1 MKRIAY
7 ICADPGVPVFGC
19 KGASVHVQEVIRAM
33 HRLGATVEL
42 FAARIGGDVPNDL
55 RHLRVHQLPTPPKG
69 ELAERE
75 RALLAANDAMTT
87 ALSGAGHFDLIYERY
102 SLWSFAAV
110 EFARARG
117 VRSVLEV
124 NAPLIDEQAAHR
136 GLSDREAAE
145 AVARRAFDAASVIGC
160 VSEGVAQW
168 VRSRFDN
175 ELALTPALAPR
186 RGGATSEI
194 GITTSSSANQ
204 TPKGAAISGPSSCD
218 VLAHPLPGERA
229 GVRAVHSPSANLSA
243 KVHVV
248 PNAVNPHRFGPKVT
262 AHQPPSADAFV
273 VGFVGTLK
281 PWHGLPVL
289 ADAFIQLHRLNPA
302 ARLLIV
308 GDGPEREALSS
319 SLAAHGLTDAVHFT
333 GAVTPEEIPGWLA
346 SMHVAVAPYPAL
358 DNFYFSPL
366 KLFEYLA
373 AGLPTVASRIGQ
385 VMELLREGE
394 TGLLVT
400 PGDAT
405 SLCSTLARLRADAS
419 LRAQLGANGRAYVE
433 RHHTW
438 DAAVARLL
446 KLAKN

>member
-7 ICADPGVPVFGC
+7 ICADPGVPGFGC

-87 ALSGAGHFDLIYERY
+87 ALSGAGTFDLIYERY
-102 SLWSFAAV
+102 SLWSFAAM
-110 EFARARG
+110 EFARSHG
-117 VRSVLEV
+117 IRSVLEV

-145 AVARRAFDAASVIGC
+145 AVAKRAFAAASAIGC
-160 VSEGVAQW
+160 VSEKVAEW
-168 VRSRFDN
+168 VRTRC
-175 ELALTPALAPR
+175 AAP
-186 RGGATSEI
+186 
-194 GITTSSSANQ
+194 
-204 TPKGAAISGPSSCD
+204 
-218 VLAHPLPGERA
+218 
-229 GVRAVHSPSANLSA
+229 A

>member
-55 RHLRVHQLPTPPKG
+55 GHLRVHQLPTPPKG

-75 RALLAANDAMTT
+75 RALLAANDALAT
-87 ALSGAGHFDLIYERY
+87 ALSGAGSFDLIYERY
-102 SLWSFAAV
+102 SLWSFAAM
-110 EFARARG
+110 EFARTHG
-117 VRSVLEV
+117 TRSVLEV

-136 GLSDREAAE
+136 GLSDRDAAE
-145 AVARRAFDAASVIGC
+145 AVAKRAFDAASVIGC

-168 VRSRFDN
+168 VRSRIEDKSAVIEPDGRARRSARAAASVETPIRRARSDAPYQSP
-175 ELALTPALAPR
+175 EL
-186 RGGATSEI
+186 GGETIE
-194 GITTSSSANQ
+194 
-204 TPKGAAISGPSSCD
+204 PSSN
-218 VLAHPLPGERA
+218 
-229 GVRAVHSPSANLSA
+229 PST

-248 PNAVNPHRFGPKVT
+248 PNAVNPHRFGPRVK

-289 ADAFIQLHRLNPA
+289 ADAFIQFHAQNPA

-308 GDGPEREALSS
+308 GDGPERDALSS
-319 SLAAHGLTDAVHFT
+319 ALAARGLSDAVHFT

-385 VMELLREGE
+385 VTELLREGE

-400 PGDAT
+400 PGDPT

>member
-160 VSEGVAQW
+160 VSEKVAEW
-168 VRSRFDN
+168 VRTRC
-175 ELALTPALAPR
+175 AAP
-186 RGGATSEI
+186 
-194 GITTSSSANQ
+194 
-204 TPKGAAISGPSSCD
+204 
-218 VLAHPLPGERA
+218 
-229 GVRAVHSPSANLSA
+229 A

-319 SLAAHGLTDAVHFT
+319 TLAAHGLTDVVHFT

-385 VMELLREGE
+385 VTELLREGE

>member
-75 RALLAANDAMTT
+75 RALLAANDALAT
-87 ALSGAGHFDLIYERY
+87 ALSEAGPFDLIYERY
-102 SLWSFAAV
+102 SLWSFAAMK
-110 EFARARG
+110 FARARG

-136 GLSDREAAE
+136 GLSDRDAAE
-145 AVARRAFDAASVIGC
+145 AVAKRAFDAASVIGC

-168 VRSRFDN
+168 VRSRIEDKSAVI
-175 ELALTPALAPR
+175 EPDGRAR
-186 RGGATSEI
+186 R
-194 GITTSSSANQ
+194 SAR
-204 TPKGAAISGPSSCD
+204 AAASVEESNPST
-218 VLAHPLPGERA
+218 
-229 GVRAVHSPSANLSA
+229 

-248 PNAVNPHRFGPKVT
+248 PNAVNPHRFGPKVK
-262 AHQPPSADAFV
+262 AHQPPSGDAFV

-289 ADAFIQLHRLNPA
+289 ADAFIQFHAQNPA

-308 GDGPEREALSS
+308 GDGPERDALSS
-319 SLAAHGLTDAVHFT
+319 ALAARGLSDAVHFT

-385 VMELLREGE
+385 VTELLREGE

-400 PGDAT
+400 PGDPT

>member
-168 VRSRFDN
+168 VRSRVENNSAVIDREAARREFGFKGPTILFVGTPRWHKGMKP
-175 ELALTPALAPR
+175 LAKAVAEIPGARLAVASRDKEFAEGDWSRYPVDPVPMLPYTDAPR
-186 RGGATSEI
+186 LI
-194 GITTSSSANQ
+194 
-204 TPKGAAISGPSSCD
+204 AAAD
-218 VLAHPLPGERA
+218 VLAIPQLDTEVSHFQMPMKAYDCMAMGVPIVASAISDLP
-229 GVRAVHSPSANLSA
+229 
-243 KVHVV
+243 
-248 PNAVNPHRFGPKVT
+248 
-262 AHQPPSADAFV
+262 
-273 VGFVGTLK
+273 
-281 PWHGLPVL
+281 
-289 ADAFIQLHRLNPA
+289 QLLDGC
-302 ARLLIV
+302 ARLVPPGDVAALAGALRETLEQPEASRAMAAKARARCLESYTMAHV
-308 GDGPEREALSS
+308 GAALRE
-319 SLAAHGLTDAVHFT
+319 V
-333 GAVTPEEIPGWLA
+333 INK
-346 SMHVAVAPYPAL
+346 VAPG
-358 DNFYFSPL
+358 L
-366 KLFEYLA
+366 K
-373 AGLPTVASRIGQ
+373 
-385 VMELLREGE
+385 
-394 TGLLVT
+394 
-400 PGDAT
+400 
-405 SLCSTLARLRADAS
+405 
-419 LRAQLGANGRAYVE
+419 
-433 RHHTW
+433 
-438 DAAVARLL
+438 
-446 KLAKN
+446 

>member
-75 RALLAANDAMTT
+75 RALLAVNDSLAT
-87 ALSGAGHFDLIYERY
+87 ALSGAGTFDLIYERY
-102 SLWSFAAV
+102 SLWSFAAM
-110 EFARARG
+110 EFARAHG
-117 VRSVLEV
+117 IRSVLEL

-136 GLSDREAAE
+136 GLSDRDAAE
-145 AVARRAFDAASVIGC
+145 AVAKRAFDAASVIGC

-168 VRSRFDN
+168 VRSRVEDQS
-175 ELALTPALAPR
+175 AVIDHDGRAR
-186 RGGATSEI
+186 R
-194 GITTSSSANQ
+194 SAR
-204 TPKGAAISGPSSCD
+204 AAASVEEPNPST
-218 VLAHPLPGERA
+218 
-229 GVRAVHSPSANLSA
+229 

-248 PNAVNPHRFGPKVT
+248 PNAVNPHRFGPKVK

-289 ADAFIQLHRLNPA
+289 ADAFIQFHAQNPA

-308 GDGPEREALSS
+308 GDGPERDALSS
-319 SLAAHGLTDAVHFT
+319 ALAARGLSDAVHFT

-385 VMELLREGE
+385 VTELLREGE

>member
-75 RALLAANDAMTT
+75 RALLAANEALAT
-87 ALSGAGHFDLIYERY
+87 ALSGTGRFDLIYERY
-102 SLWSFAAV
+102 SLWSFAAI
-110 EFARARG
+110 EFARAHG
-117 VRSVLEV
+117 IRSVLEV
-124 NAPLIDEQAAHR
+124 NAPLIEEQAAHR

-145 AVARRAFDAASVIGC
+145 SVAKRAFDAASVIGC

-168 VRSRFDN
+168 VRSRFDD
-175 ELALTPALAPR
+175 EPALAR
-186 RGGATSEI
+186 CTRSAEHCSAEGERGVLNAEQC
-194 GITTSSSANQ
+194 SALR
-204 TPKGAAISGPSSCD
+204 
-218 VLAHPLPGERA
+218 VVERA
-229 GVRAVHSPSANLSA
+229 GVWAVHSLSPNPST

-248 PNAVNPHRFGPKVT
+248 PNAVNPHRFGPKVK
-262 AHQPPSADAFV
+262 AHQPPSTDAFV

-289 ADAFIQLHRLNPA
+289 ADAFIQFHAENPA

-308 GDGPEREALSS
+308 GDGPERDALSS
-319 SLAAHGLTDAVHFT
+319 ALAARGLSDAVHFT

-385 VMELLREGE
+385 VTELLREGE

-446 KLAKN
+446 MLAKN

>member
-1 MKRIAY
+1 M
-7 ICADPGVPVFGC
+7 
-19 KGASVHVQEVIRAM
+19 
-33 HRLGATVEL
+33 
-42 FAARIGGDVPNDL
+42 
-55 RHLRVHQLPTPPKG
+55 
-69 ELAERE
+69 
-75 RALLAANDAMTT
+75 
-87 ALSGAGHFDLIYERY
+87 
-102 SLWSFAAV
+102 
-110 EFARARG
+110 
-117 VRSVLEV
+117 
-124 NAPLIDEQAAHR
+124 
-136 GLSDREAAE
+136 
-145 AVARRAFDAASVIGC
+145 
-160 VSEGVAQW
+160 
-168 VRSRFDN
+168 
-175 ELALTPALAPR
+175 
-186 RGGATSEI
+186 
-194 GITTSSSANQ
+194 
-204 TPKGAAISGPSSCD
+204 
-218 VLAHPLPGERA
+218 
-229 GVRAVHSPSANLSA
+229 
-243 KVHVV
+243 
-248 PNAVNPHRFGPKVT
+248 
-262 AHQPPSADAFV
+262 

>member
-75 RALLAANDAMTT
+75 RALLAANDALAT
-87 ALSGAGHFDLIYERY
+87 ALSEAGPFDLIYERY
-102 SLWSFAAV
+102 SLWSFAAM

-136 GLSDREAAE
+136 GLCDRDAAE
-145 AVARRAFDAASVIGC
+145 AVAKRAFDAASVIGC

-168 VRSRFDN
+168 VRSRFDD
-175 ELALTPALAPR
+175 ELAPKADK
-186 RGGATSEI
+186 
-194 GITTSSSANQ
+194 Q
-204 TPKGAAISGPSSCD
+204 TQGLRTDGDSDFNLCPPQI
-218 VLAHPLPGERA
+218 PGETQRA
-229 GVRAVHSPSANLSA
+229 RVVHSPSANPST

-248 PNAVNPHRFGPKVT
+248 PNAVNPHRFGPKVK
-262 AHQPPSADAFV
+262 AHHPPAADAFV

-289 ADAFIQLHRLNPA
+289 ADAFIQFHAQNPA

-308 GDGPEREALSS
+308 GDGPERDALSS
-319 SLAAHGLTDAVHFT
+319 ALAARGLSGAVHFT

-385 VMELLREGE
+385 VTELLREGE

-400 PGDAT
+400 PGDPT
-405 SLCSTLARLRADAS
+405 SLCSTLARLRADAA

>member
-75 RALLAANDAMTT
+75 RALLAANNALAT
-87 ALSGAGHFDLIYERY
+87 ALSDAGPFDLIYERY
-102 SLWSFAAV
+102 SLWSFAAM
-110 EFARARG
+110 EFARDRSI
-117 VRSVLEV
+117 RSVLEV

-136 GLSDREAAE
+136 GLSDRAAAE
-145 AVARRAFDAASVIGC
+145 AVAKRVFDAASTIGC
-160 VSEGVAQW
+160 VSDKVAAW
-168 VRSRFDN
+168 ARSRC
-175 ELALTPALAPR
+175 AAPNK
-186 RGGATSEI
+186 I
-194 GITTSSSANQ
+194 
-204 TPKGAAISGPSSCD
+204 
-218 VLAHPLPGERA
+218 
-229 GVRAVHSPSANLSA
+229 
-243 KVHVV
+243 HVV
-248 PNAVNPHRFGPKVT
+248 PNAVNPHRFGPLVK
-262 AHQPPSADAFV
+262 AHQPPSADSFV

-289 ADAFIQLHRLNPA
+289 AEAFIQFHAQNPA

-308 GDGPEREALSS
+308 GDGPERDALSS
-319 SLAAHGLTDAVHFT
+319 TLAARGLSDAVHFT
-333 GAVTPEEIPGWLA
+333 GAVMPEEIPGWLA

-385 VMELLREGE
+385 VTELLREGE

-400 PGDAT
+400 PGDPT

-419 LRAQLGANGRAYVE
+419 LRAQLGANGRACVE

>member
-87 ALSGAGHFDLIYERY
+87 ALSGAGTFDLIYERY
-102 SLWSFAAV
+102 SLWSFAAM
-110 EFARARG
+110 EFARSHG
-117 VRSVLEV
+117 IRSVLEV

-145 AVARRAFDAASVIGC
+145 AVAKRAFAAASAIGC
-160 VSEGVAQW
+160 VSEKVAEW
-168 VRSRFDN
+168 VRTRC
-175 ELALTPALAPR
+175 AAP
-186 RGGATSEI
+186 
-194 GITTSSSANQ
+194 
-204 TPKGAAISGPSSCD
+204 
-218 VLAHPLPGERA
+218 
-229 GVRAVHSPSANLSA
+229 A

-289 ADAFIQLHRLNPA
+289 ADAFIQLHRL
-302 ARLLIV
+302 IV
-308 GDGPEREALSS
+308 GVGAEREALSS